1 MTILTDKKLIKE
13 KFISLGLTEKI
24 KEEGWLELLSP
35 SKIKQLCI
43 DAYKDDVITD
53 EKYFIDHGIPEWFM
67 KEIKKAH
74 LFAGGKGHQNLY
86 WNWTKNKKFP
96 KATVYNFLEFIRVYG
111 GKDDSNKNV

>member
-1 MTILTDKKLIKE
+1 MEE
-13 KFISLGLTEKI
+13 KVMS
-24 KEEGWLELLSP
+24 
-35 SKIKQLCI
+35 SKYDEYNGYFTQIKQLCI

-74 LFAGGKGHQNLY
+74 LFSGGKGHQNLY

-96 KATVYNFLEFIRVYG
+96 KATVSNFLDFIKDKEIKE
-111 GKDDSNKNV
+111 GK